1 MSHLDECINDTYNQ
15 IIKAAVDLEIKLHWQ
30 ETQSELW
37 QRLAEKLNQYGA
49 HAVPC
54 TWHTTRQVC
63 SCGLQE
69 LKDQLER
76 NK

>member
-15 IIKAAVDLEIKLHWQ
+15 IIKAAADLEIKLHWQ

-37 QRLAEKLNQYGA
+37 QRLSEKLNQYSA
-49 HAVPC
+49 HELSC
-54 TWHTTRQVC
+54 TWHTKQIC
-63 SCGLQE
+63 ICGLQE

>member
-1 MSHLDECINDTYNQ
+1 MSHLDECINDTYNL
-15 IIKAAVDLEIKLHWQ
+15 IMKAAADLEIKLHWQ

-37 QRLAEKLNQYGA
+37 QRLAEKLNQYSA
-49 HAVPC
+49 HAPQCVWP
-54 TWHTTRQVC
+54 TKQVC
-63 SCGLQE
+63 NCGLQE

>member
-15 IIKAAVDLEIKLHWQ
+15 IIKAAADLEIKLHWQ

-37 QRLAEKLNQYGA
+37 QRLAEKLNQYSA
-49 HAVPC
+49 HAPQCVWPIK
-54 TWHTTRQVC
+54 QVC